1 MAQAIAHFLRGRRGG
16 THSLR
21 RSSRKASAD
30 AGFGLVRR
38 LQFLSGMETRTPKK
52 ILVATDF
59 SDGSDE
65 ALDRAIEMAAASHAS
80 LEIMHVL
87 ELAEE
92 FPFGSTYFDADYGAL
107 YSNID
112 RQLTERAERA
122 RAAGIAC
129 ETKIID
135 GGAVNEITRR
145 GRAIDADLIVVGT
158 HGRTGLAHALMG
170 SVAERVVR
178 RASCPVLTVPFSKK
192 AA

>member
-1 MAQAIAHFLRGRRGG
+1 
-16 THSLR
+16 
-21 RSSRKASAD
+21 
-30 AGFGLVRR
+30 

-65 ALDRAIEMAAASHAS
+65 ALDRAIEMAASSNAS

-112 RQLTERAERA
+112 RQLTERAELA

>member
-1 MAQAIAHFLRGRRGG
+1 
-16 THSLR
+16 
-21 RSSRKASAD
+21 
-30 AGFGLVRR
+30 
-38 LQFLSGMETRTPKK
+38 METRTPKK

-65 ALDRAIEMAAASHAS
+65 ALDCAIDMAKASSAA
-80 LEIMHVL
+80 LEIIHVL

-92 FPFGSTYFDADYGAL
+92 FPFGTTYFDADYGAL
-107 YSNID
+107 YTNID
-112 RQLTERAERA
+112 RQLTERADRA
-122 RAAGIAC
+122 RATGVAC
-129 ETKIID
+129 DTKIID
-135 GGAVNEITRR
+135 GAAATEITRR

-178 RASCPVLTVPFSKK
+178 RASSPVLTVPFSKK

>member
-1 MAQAIAHFLRGRRGG
+1 
-16 THSLR
+16 
-21 RSSRKASAD
+21 
-30 AGFGLVRR
+30 
-38 LQFLSGMETRTPKK
+38 LQFNAGMETRTPRK

-59 SDGSDE
+59 SEGSDE
-65 ALDRAIEMAAASHAS
+65 ALDHAIDMAKASNAAIEIVH
-80 LEIMHVL
+80 IL

-92 FPFGSTYFDADYGAL
+92 FPFGTTYFDADYGAL
-107 YSNID
+107 YSGID
-112 RQLTERAERA
+112 RQLSERADRA

-135 GGAVNEITRR
+135 GAAVNEITRR